1 MSNVKTYMVG
11 SLLLLT
17 TVMGISRMVDLA
29 SSPLFF
35 CLRFPSGAITGA
47 PDSPLWHSLDEEV
60 GEPWELLD
68 GILKSE
74 DSSGEEFWV
83 GTVFLNVATFYATMA
98 WFAESGVYN
107 RNLVAKLSSHLSSL
121 LGQHKTQYVSC
132 IVLNHTKPSLN
143 HAMPRQTIPKNLR
156 YNFDNGMKFTIQT
169 SPLVWKYIFCYL

>member
-1 MSNVKTYMVG
+1 
-11 SLLLLT
+11 
-17 TVMGISRMVDLA
+17 MGFS

-35 CLRFPSGAITGA
+35 CLRSCYWS
-47 PDSPLWHSLDEEV
+47 PDSPLWHLLMMWSESLENFSDRK
-60 GEPWELLD
+60 
-68 GILKSE
+68 LKSE

-143 HAMPRQTIPKNLR
+143 HAMPRQTIPKN
-156 YNFDNGMKFTIQT
+156 I
-169 SPLVWKYIFCYL
+169 